1 MATKVSRFYNGKD
14 GTYANVPMR
23 LVNTNVFRGRQQYGS
38 DVLIANWYED
48 RSKVN
53 ARQRKP
59 RTKPLAFG
67 SVAVVAVAFSLQRRF
82 LVSTPSFILRSTI

>member
-1 MATKVSRFYNGKD
+1 MPTIAGRFYNGKD

-23 LVNTNVFRGRQQYGS
+23 LVNPNVFRGRQQYGS

-59 RTKPLAFG
+59 LVF
-67 SVAVVAVAFSLQRRF
+67 VVIVPVHNRLEDET
-82 LVSTPSFILRSTI
+82 LWLR